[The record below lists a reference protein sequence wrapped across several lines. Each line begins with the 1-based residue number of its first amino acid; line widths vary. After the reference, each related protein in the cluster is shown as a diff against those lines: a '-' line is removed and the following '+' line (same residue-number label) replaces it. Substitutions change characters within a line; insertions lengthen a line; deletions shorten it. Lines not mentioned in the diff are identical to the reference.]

1 MDGVDLKDLNVKWLR
16 SRMGL
21 VSQEPTLFATSILEN
36 VRYGKPGATDEEV
49 VSERGA
55 IGG

>member
-1 MDGVDLKDLNVKWLR
+1 MDGGDLKDLNVKWLR